1 VLHHAVA
8 AGVAIPFPPARSV
21 IANAPHRRRLPLSRV
36 CSSARGSVRSR
47 STVQVSR
54 GVCTTEPMSEASKLP
69 RAEKMLAQAAKIN
82 CNKLITASQVVAG
95 NPRLN
100 LAFVANVFNTS
111 PGE

>member
-1 VLHHAVA
+1 
-8 AGVAIPFPPARSV
+8 
-21 IANAPHRRRLPLSRV
+21 
-36 CSSARGSVRSR
+36 
-47 STVQVSR
+47 
-54 GVCTTEPMSEASKLP
+54 MSEASKLP